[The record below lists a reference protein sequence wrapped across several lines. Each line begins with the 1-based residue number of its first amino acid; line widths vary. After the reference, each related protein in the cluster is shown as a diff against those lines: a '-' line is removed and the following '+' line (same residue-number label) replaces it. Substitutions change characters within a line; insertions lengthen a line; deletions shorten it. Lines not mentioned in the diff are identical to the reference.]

1 MARRIE
7 AHPIV
12 LQAQQSIATA
22 KKTVHQCE
30 LDLGT
35 AERALKRGFEGQV
48 DAYATGKDVKN
59 PGGKRRK
66 PPTLSTLQGHVTD
79 AQMKLIAA
87 QQVQRKAEADLVA
100 AKLKAREAVLD
111 DYRQQFTK
119 AVQALNADLNRAAKR
134 NEKVIQIYEDA
145 QADLGNPQ
153 LPNLAWRELQGE
165 KKLAASRLATW
176 QRSLEQFLDS

>member
-22 KKTVHQCE
+22 KKTVHRCE
-30 LDLGT
+30 LDLGA

-48 DAYATGKDVKN
+48 DAYATGKDVRN
-59 PGGKRRK
+59 PEGKRRK

-79 AQMKLIAA
+79 CQMKLIAA
-87 QQVQRKAEADLVA
+87 QQVLRQAKAEYAAALDQARGDL
-100 AKLKAREAVLD
+100 AKQ
-111 DYRQQFTK
+111 YRQQYAE
-119 AVQALNADLNRAAKR
+119 AVQALDSTLSRAAKR
-134 NEKVIQIYEDA
+134 NDKVIQIYEDA
-145 QADLGNPQ
+145 LADLGNPQ
-153 LPNLAWRELQGE
+153 LPNLAWRELEGE